1 MSRKDDKS
9 GTSPWGGRRDDGA
22 SRRPPREHAPRPPR
36 DEAPSTGAAGPER
49 PSPANAWRDA
59 RPGRMPP
66 RQPRG
71 PATSTDHR
79 DRGDGTRPYAPRP
92 PRGHGHGHEPRPP
105 HAPRPRPPRD
115 EFDDAAVP
123 VRRERELRV
132 FGVNACLA
140 VFRHRRG
147 GIRKIYLRR
156 ELLQRFG
163 EVLSWC
169 AEQRIGYRLVENED
183 LERLTQ
189 TQHHEGICFDTE
201 RPQPLSLE
209 TFLASQSG
217 GGPSLVLLL
226 DGVGN
231 PHNLGALLRS
241 AANFAVAGVLLPPGT
256 ELALSGAACRVAEG
270 GAEVVPL
277 VALGDALR
285 AVTAL
290 QRAGYALLATV
301 VDGGENLYAT
311 ALPSRAVIVFG
322 AEGGG
327 ISPAWRQLV
336 PKGLTVPGS
345 GAVESLNIATTVGVI
360 AAEHWR
366 RFRSG
371 A

>member
-1 MSRKDDKS
+1 MSRKDDTPGS
-9 GTSPWGGRRDDGA
+9 SPWGGRRDAGTP
-22 SRRPPREHAPRPPR
+22 RRPSR
-36 DEAPSTGAAGPER
+36 DEAPPAEAPPPAR

-79 DRGDGTRPYAPRP
+79 ERGDRSRPPRPQAPREHAHDPRP
-92 PRGHGHGHEPRPP
+92 PRPYP
-105 HAPRPRPPRD
+105 APRPPRD
-115 EFDDAAVP
+115 EFEDAP
-123 VRRERELRV
+123 PPRRERELRV

-140 VFRHRRG
+140 VFRHRRN

-201 RPQPLSLE
+201 RPQPLALDA
-209 TFLASQSG
+209 FLAGQAG
-217 GGPSLVLLL
+217 GGPSLLLLL

-241 AANFAVAGVLLPPGT
+241 AANFAVAGVLQPPGT
-256 ELALSGAACRVAEG
+256 ELSLSGSACRVAEG

-277 VALGDALR
+277 VALGDPLR

-290 QRAGYALLATV
+290 QRAGYALLSTV
-301 VDGGENLYAT
+301 VEGGDDLFKS

-366 RFRSG
+366 RFR
-371 A
+371 

>member
-1 MSRKDDKS
+1 M
-9 GTSPWGGRRDDGA
+9 P
-22 SRRPPREHAPRPPR
+22 AP
-36 DEAPSTGAAGPER
+36 
-49 PSPANAWRDA
+49 
-59 RPGRMPP
+59 
-66 RQPRG
+66 
-71 PATSTDHR
+71 
-79 DRGDGTRPYAPRP
+79 
-92 PRGHGHGHEPRPP
+92 
-105 HAPRPRPPRD
+105 
-115 EFDDAAVP
+115 
-123 VRRERELRV
+123 RRERELRV

-140 VFRHRRG
+140 VFRHRRH

-156 ELLQRFG
+156 ELLPRFG

-169 AEQRIGYRLVENED
+169 AEQRIGYRLVEGED
-183 LERLTQ
+183 LDRLTQ
-189 TQHHEGICFDTE
+189 TQHHEGVCFDTE
-201 RPQPLSLE
+201 RPQPLALDA
-209 TFLASQSG
+209 FLAGQSG
-217 GGPSLVLLL
+217 GGPSLLLLL

-256 ELALSGAACRVAEG
+256 ELSLSGAACRVAEG

-277 VALGDALR
+277 VALGDPLR

-290 QRAGYALLATV
+290 QRSGFVLLSTV
-301 VDGGENLYAT
+301 VEGGEDLFKT
-311 ALPSRAVIVFG
+311 ALPSRAVVVFG

-366 RFRSG
+366 RYR
-371 A
+371 